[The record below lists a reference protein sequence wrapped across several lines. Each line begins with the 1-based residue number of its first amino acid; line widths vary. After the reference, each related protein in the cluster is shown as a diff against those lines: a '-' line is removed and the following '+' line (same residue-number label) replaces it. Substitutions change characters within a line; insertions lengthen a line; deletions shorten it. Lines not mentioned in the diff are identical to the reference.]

1 MNGMICCDWIKSLDY
16 YVGLYS
22 MKWFES
28 FVKHILV
35 PLLKLNILNKKKHF
49 LRYRVNQFHASFFPF
64 TIDIIWDTLK
74 MNMWIHPIWLIRS
87 LKRNYT
93 RSNDILTVSASRHF
107 QLHVRIIHIK
117 ALKIL
122 QSRHTAFDRW
132 RYRFHGLNTIIY

>member
-1 MNGMICCDWIKSLDY
+1 MICCDWIKSLDY

-49 LRYRVNQFHASFFPF
+49 FTLSSKSVSCLFFPF

-117 ALKIL
+117 ALKFCS
-122 QSRHTAFDRW
+122 QSTQRFDRW